1 MLLEI
6 DNLTKHFGGLA
17 AVDGLSFGVGQ
28 GEIVGLI
35 GPNGAG
41 KTTAFN
47 LITGILKPTQGR
59 LTFDGHDVTYKK
71 PHQLAKLG
79 VGRTFQ
85 LNPLFPKFTVLE
97 NVVASCYLHPHS
109 RSIDAFFNTPTYRR
123 NEALIM
129 EQALDTLKLLRL
141 DEVKNELASN
151 LPHGYQKML
160 AVARALTVRP
170 KLLLLDEPTSGM
182 NWEET
187 ELTLSTIERM
197 LGTGMS
203 VLLVEHNMEVIDICD
218 RVVVMNFGRKIAEG
232 SVEEIRNNKDVVEA
246 YLGGD
251 HAA

>member
-6 DNLTKHFGGLA
+6 DDLTKHFGGLS
-17 AVDGLSFGVGQ
+17 AVDGLSFGVDR

-47 LITGILKPTQGR
+47 LITGILKPTRGR
-59 LTFDGHDVTYKK
+59 LTFDGRGITGKK

-79 VGRTFQ
+79 IGRTFQ
-85 LNPLFPKFTVLE
+85 LNPLFPRFTVLE
-97 NVVASCYLHPHS
+97 NVVASCHLHPHS
-109 RSIDAFFNTPTYRR
+109 NSIDAFFNTRRYRR

-129 EQALDTLKLLRL
+129 EQALETLKLLQL
-141 DEVKNELASN
+141 DKVKDELASN
-151 LPHGYQKML
+151 LPHGHQKML

-203 VLLVEHNMEVIDICD
+203 VLLVEHNMEVIDVCD
-218 RVVVMNFGRKIAEG
+218 RVVVMSFGRKIAEG
-232 SVEEIRNNKDVVEA
+232 TVEEIRSNEDVIEA
-246 YLGGD
+246 YIGGAN
-251 HAA
+251 AA